1 MKKEILGRLSEIIN
15 SLDGHNYKEGFSR
28 IKDLLGQLRGIMD
41 PTTLDELCE
50 VFGDDY
56 MVRGILTKY
65 FNSGETSLINS
76 LEEYLSSSISALD
89 GEKSDESEEVSSSFT
104 TEFPNIINTEELEN
118 MNKEASIKDVE
129 ITEDGMVKAL
139 VELPVADAAKVLT
152 EIANDQTLGGD
163 VADELAKVIISGDP
177 KADLADSLK
186 PVEDKVVQIIDTR
199 SDINTESFSVAKIR
213 SYNKYITM
221 FSEAVMDDA
230 IVEEVASECCGDC
243 QEEELCPP
251 EEIPEKTTVVETNGT
266 LPTVECA
273 HEASMPI
280 SYVDS
285 SMVAPGENEAV
296 DALSEVSTAIGSL
309 EQEQASEALGLIAEE
324 IGPEA
329 AEAIQ
334 GEVLSQN
341 NPELFSSFSK
351 NSWITDQEVFAAYNV
366 LSNYF
371 SGNITNFST
380 SEGSKFKERFMSNFS
395 TAISVVENFSK
406 GKGLNNALSHFLK
419 KTMSSPD
426 VGMTDKA
433 LFWREISENLS
444 GKIAAKEQEV
454 AKLSSLWEKAATGN
468 DKDRLFR
475 ELKNAKEQ
483 LLAYRQQLSTSLTS
497 LERSLDDSVIS
508 SAEMLSNIPSRGGV
522 AGFMGN
528 HPIIAG
534 TTIGTGGAA
543 AALYGKNLL
552 DKRNKNM
559 QEINGEFEGFS
570 KKLNEAGYY
579 FSDSS
584 EVMDEVV
591 EKVLDTN
598 TIEESAELI
607 SEVAERVSPEIA
619 LAIQAEACKES
630 SSAAKELADQAIVS
644 EEEIVEALE
653 VINDV
658 LENGTQETFSSAKT
672 SFYKAFMSNFASI
685 AEEMIENGD
694 IDVEDLKDLDEDD
707 DEEEEDEDEGEEILV
722 NLEQDGK
729 EIVKES
735 PEMDEIIEKFESLPA
750 VEDAATLLVEIEDEV
765 GPEAALAVQ
774 SELLKKNS
782 DLFEELNSQIVLD
795 DNVVKEIYSIV
806 KGFNPEAE
814 MNFSEAGMDRYSVY
828 VRNFAEALSDQD
840 KAAIVEEVKAQIIGE
855 MAGSAPAPA
864 PEGEL
869 PPPPAVPVEEV
880 PPMPA
885 PEAMPLPPVEAPVP
899 PMAPPAPE
907 AMPIPEAIPA
917 PESVPAPVQ
926 EMPIQEEVPSIPP
939 PGMAAA
945 PQAPVS
951 VEYPGQFIPPTG
963 TAPID
968 AASVERPDIAP
979 VVPNLVSETL
989 PPPSPFVTEEGVSE
1003 IPPMPMDMPTEAV
1016 VTSTTGEFTPSAVNA
1031 PKYVHLIQQSPVEQM
1046 QATMPP
1052 VEPAVGNPQMPPV
1065 EQLTDV
1071 EVQKAIVDNFSRARR
1086 QVSFSSTKDSDIEEY
1101 QKMMLGL

>member
-89 GEKSDESEEVSSSFT
+89 SKNTDETEEVSSSFT

-152 EIANDQTLGGD
+152 EIANDQALGGD
-163 VADELAKVIISGDP
+163 IADELAKVIISGDP

-199 SDINTESFSVAKIR
+199 SDIDPANFSVAKVR

-230 IVEEVASECCGDC
+230 IVEEVAAECCGDC

-266 LPTVECA
+266 LPTVEYA

-371 SGNITNFST
+371 NGNITNFST

-419 KTMSSPD
+419 KPLSNPN
-426 VGMTDKA
+426 VALTDKTM
-433 LFWREISENLS
+433 FWSGISENLS
-444 GKIAAKEQEV
+444 GKIAVKEQEV
-454 AKLSSLWEKAATGN
+454 AKLLAKYRNTTDPTDKAEALFELN
-468 DKDRLFR
+468 QAKD
-475 ELKNAKEQ
+475 Q
-483 LLAYRQQLSTSLTS
+483 LLAYRQQLSTSLSS
-497 LERSLDDSVIS
+497 LERSLES
-508 SAEMLSNIPSRGGV
+508 SAANQAELLSNIPSKGGLS
-522 AGFMGN
+522 GFMGN

-543 AALYGKNLL
+543 AGLYGKSLL
-552 DKRNKNM
+552 DKRNQNM

-598 TIEESAELI
+598 TIEETAELI

-630 SSAAKELADQAIVS
+630 SAAAKELADQAIVS
-644 EEEIVEALE
+644 EEEIAEALE
-653 VINDV
+653 VVNDV
-658 LENGTQETFSSAKT
+658 LENGTQETFSSVKT

-685 AEEMIENGD
+685 TKEMIENGD
-694 IDVEDLKDLDEDD
+694 IDIEDLKELEDEDD
-707 DEEEEDEDEGEEILV
+707 DEEDEDGDEESEEVLV

-729 EIVKES
+729 EIVQES

-782 DLFEELNSQIVLD
+782 DLFEELNSQIILD
-795 DNVVKEIYSIV
+795 DDVVKEIYSVV

-855 MAGSAPAPA
+855 MAGSAPAP
-864 PEGEL
+864 EGEL
-869 PPPPAVPVEEV
+869 PPPPAVPMEEV

-885 PEAMPLPPVEAPVP
+885 PEAMPLPPIEAPLP
-899 PMAPPAPE
+899 PEATPVPE
-907 AMPIPEAIPA
+907 AMPVPEAVPA
-917 PESVPAPVQ
+917 PAPAPAPVQ

-945 PQAPVS
+945 PQAPIS